1 MKIVLLV
8 LMMSLL
14 VGCGW
19 REGSPATSDSTEAVT
34 SESGAVQIV
43 ERHLT
48 LLVNKDE
55 MGFAQTLCPA
65 YEGDGM
71 REFRSF
77 GAVEASLNNV
87 SCAEDGTNG
96 DVVLVLCTGTIDLV
110 YQGEDTRG
118 LDLSRVPYRVIND
131 DGEWKVCGKGREMA
145 HPLS

>member
-1 MKIVLLV
+1 MKILLLFV
-8 LMMSLL
+8 MIIMLA
-14 VGCGW
+14 GCGGG
-19 REGSPATSDSTEAVT
+19 EASPTASPDSTEAVT
-34 SESGAVQIV
+34 TESGAVQIV

-77 GAVEASLNNV
+77 GAVEASLNDV
-87 SCAEDGTNG
+87 SCAEDGTDG
-96 DVVLVLCTGTIDLV
+96 DIVFVLCTGTIDLV

-118 LDLSRVPYRVIND
+118 LDLSRAPYQVVND
-131 DGEWKVCGKGREMA
+131 DGEWKVCGKGRGE
-145 HPLS
+145 

>member
-1 MKIVLLV
+1 MKIFLLF
-8 LMMSLL
+8 MMIFVL
-14 VGCGW
+14 VGCSGG
-19 REGSPATSDSTEAVT
+19 EASPTTSPDSTEAVT
-34 SESGAVQIV
+34 TESGAVRAV
-43 ERHLT
+43 EQHLT

-87 SCAEDGTNG
+87 SCVEDGTEG
-96 DVVLVLCTGTIDLV
+96 DIVFVLCTGTIDLV

-118 LDLSRVPYRVIND
+118 LDLSRAPYQVVND
-131 DGEWKVCGKGREMA
+131 DSEWKVCGRGRGE
-145 HPLS
+145 

>member
-1 MKIVLLV
+1 MKILLLIVMILV
-8 LMMSLL
+8 LA
-14 VGCGW
+14 GCGGG
-19 REGSPATSDSTEAVT
+19 EASPTASPDSTEAVT
-34 SESGAVQIV
+34 AESGAVQVV
-43 ERHLT
+43 EQHLT

-87 SCAEDGTNG
+87 SCAEDGAEG
-96 DVVLVLCTGTIDLV
+96 DIVFVLCTGTIDLV

-118 LDLSRVPYRVIND
+118 LDLSRAPYQVVDD
-131 DGEWKVCGKGREMA
+131 DGEWKVCGRGRSE
-145 HPLS
+145 